1 MALDSCLLATKI
13 KKGLFQHWH
22 TSGKHLPRLATMA
35 TIPFD
40 EIVPGATARL
50 AVIENVQYLSIR
62 DVIMHL
68 GGHSSKTANKTW
80 ERFSPDARQELGTFC
95 RQFRFPG
102 PGNPIPAD
110 VITFKGALKLAM
122 MIGGENAKKYRSAMV
137 SILQRYYAGD
147 GSLLEEVE
155 ANAQSAGPVQ
165 QMARASL
172 VAEAVPVAVE
182 EDLAL
187 PCKKR
192 RMELEMARMEA
203 DIEAKRI
210 ANRAAELANI
220 ASERDSARE
229 HMARITT
236 NYRELCEDKVMDER
250 ARLILKDG
258 FLNMAMLQGSSSSVI
273 PAAGTGQ
280 GLISNGKPIS
290 LSMVADQLGLK
301 IPSNE
306 LISIGQELKKLYV
319 ERNGR
324 APSKHEQLCG
334 GRATMV
340 NTYME
345 GDRPLLEE
353 VLRRHAAST
362 G

>member
-1 MALDSCLLATKI
+1 MA
-13 KKGLFQHWH
+13 
-22 TSGKHLPRLATMA
+22 
-35 TIPFD
+35 
-40 EIVPGATARL
+40 
-50 AVIENVQYLSIR
+50 
-62 DVIMHL
+62 
-68 GGHSSKTANKTW
+68 
-80 ERFSPDARQELGTFC
+80 TFC

-102 PGNPIPAD
+102 PGNPTPTD

-122 MIGGENAKKYRSAMV
+122 MVGGENAKKYRSAMV

-155 ANAQSAGPVQ
+155 ANAHSAGPVQ

-182 EDLAL
+182 EDALSL

-192 RMELEMARMEA
+192 RMELEMAKMEVEV
-203 DIEAKRI
+203 EAQRI
-210 ANRAAELANI
+210 ANRAAQLANTTT
-220 ASERDSARE
+220 ERE
-229 HMARITT
+229 HLAKVTSS
-236 NYRELCEDKVMDER
+236 YRDLCEDKVMDER
-250 ARLILKDG
+250 ARLILKDS
-258 FLNMAMLQGSSSSVI
+258 FLNMAILQGAASS
-273 PAAGTGQ
+273 PAILGTAGGAGGQ
-280 GLISNGKPIS
+280 GLLTNGKPIS

-301 IPSNE
+301 IPTNE
-306 LISIGQELKKLYV
+306 LISVGQELKKLYV

-353 VLRRHAAST
+353 VLRRHVAEKA
-362 G
+362 